1 LIAPSREESGQARE
15 RALERTLNNLRSEP
29 RVEAAD
35 YNYIRTA
42 SWVPNDPKFG
52 DLAVGPSKDPGQW
65 GLKTAHFPGAWNDV
79 KDRKANIA
87 ILNSGID
94 TGHPDMVGNIAA
106 QKNFFNGGTVI
117 KDR

>member
-1 LIAPSREESGQARE
+1 MRYRALIAPSREESGQARE

-52 DLAVGPSKDPGQW
+52 DLAVDPRKDPASGDSKRPTF
-65 GLKTAHFPGAWNDV
+65 LAH
-79 KDRKANIA
+79 
-87 ILNSGID
+87 
-94 TGHPDMVGNIAA
+94 
-106 QKNFFNGGTVI
+106 GTMSRIGKRTSPSSTPASTQVI
-117 KDR
+117 PTW